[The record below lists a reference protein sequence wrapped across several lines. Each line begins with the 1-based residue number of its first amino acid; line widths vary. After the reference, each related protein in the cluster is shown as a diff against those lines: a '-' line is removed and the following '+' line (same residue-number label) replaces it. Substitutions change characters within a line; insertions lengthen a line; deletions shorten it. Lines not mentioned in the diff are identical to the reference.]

1 MIYHYRGEED
11 TLSNPSFS
19 DEERKK
25 RVSSEL
31 KKQITSVNLSFL
43 VGSGCSVG
51 AIELMK
57 KIFEGVKEGIK
68 EIAEKGIIAEEG
80 AKLYKKII
88 GKYSDLD
95 DIEGYLNWINKAKSV
110 YQSDDL
116 DKLEIAEKKVKEELI
131 KAININ
137 YEEDK
142 SKETL
147 SVYKKFYEKVFKNRL
162 KNIEPIDI
170 FTTNYDLFNEIALE
184 EIGVLY
190 TNGFKGSVNR
200 EFDINS
206 YCYRIVDEENKYK
219 EKWSPIR
226 KYARLYKLHGS
237 IDWQFKDNN
246 KIHQKG
252 IGENPE
258 VNAVVIYPT
267 LDKHYQTQQ
276 SPYSELFREFSI
288 KLQKPNTTL
297 IVIGYGFP
305 DQHINNMISQSLNQ
319 ENFNLII
326 FSNKEEEK
334 VKKFYIQ
341 NKNKKNLHLIGGDLD
356 NKNYLHYFE
365 NIISLLDE

>member
-1 MIYHYRGEED
+1 MIYHYRGEENI
-11 TLSNPSFS
+11 LSDPSFS

-51 AIELMK
+51 AIALMK
-57 KIFEGVKEGIK
+57 TIFEGAKE
-68 EIAEKGIIAEEG
+68 EI
-80 AKLYKKII
+80 KKIAVDGKNPEKNTELYQKTI
-88 GKYSDLD
+88 GDYLESD
-95 DIEGYLNWINKAKSV
+95 DIEGYLNWVNKAKSV
-110 YQSDDL
+110 YQSDDFERL
-116 DKLEIAEKKVKEELI
+116 ITAEKKVKEKLI
-131 KAININ
+131 EAISID
-137 YEEDK
+137 YEEESPKDI
-142 SKETL
+142 L
-147 SVYKKFYEKVFKNRL
+147 SLYRKFYEKVFKNRL

-170 FTTNYDLFNEIALE
+170 FTTNYDLFNEVALE
-184 EIGVLY
+184 EMGVLY
-190 TNGFKGSVNR
+190 TNGFRGSVNR

-237 IDWQFKDNN
+237 IDWQFKDKN

-252 IGENPE
+252 IG
-258 VNAVVIYPT
+258 VNTKVDAVVIYPT

-305 DQHINNMISQSLNQ
+305 DQHINNIISQSLNQ

-326 FSNKEEEK
+326 LSDKNEKNIEE
-334 VKKFYIQ
+334 FYTQ
-341 NKNKKNLHLIGGDLD
+341 NKNKKNLHLVGGELSE
-356 NKNYLHYFE
+356 NNYLHYFK
-365 NIISLLDE
+365 NIIDLLD